1 MTKKNNKNKSR
12 GGFTIVELV
21 IALSLIVIVSAAVTS
36 MIASD
41 NRVYTQ
47 SINTIEATNVAENA
61 IECFRFAEKTGGDF
75 EELFNNVYAYKV
87 VEDGVE
93 KTLYTAELAEAADG
107 YTLEY
112 HGINFTFK
120 IEGNKIT
127 ITAED
132 SYGAILGED
141 GISYTVR

>member
-1 MTKKNNKNKSR
+1 MAKKNNKNKSR

-61 IECFRFAEKTGGDF
+61 IECFRFAENTGGDF
-75 EELFNNVYAYKV
+75 EELFNRIYEGDGDEAPELKFTE
-87 VEDGVE
+87 EDGV
-93 KTLYTAELAEAADG
+93 KYYTFKH
-107 YTLEY
+107 
-112 HGINFTFK
+112 HGIDFEFK